1 MSELKLALRRT
12 IPLIIFLALVVH
24 FILPRVDTIEHS
36 ASVVRTMAPW
46 AILAAIAAQMISY
59 ISNGAV
65 LQSIVRIAGGELR
78 LARAAVIE
86 VGAAT
91 ISLVAAGPVGFGAA
105 IYKWVSETTTVE
117 SAALAAWLPGVFD
130 MSALILA
137 ALIGAF
143 ELLHVHQLSRATE
156 IALIGVISALVLV
169 MIGAFFLV
177 ARPQWLVVIARRF
190 GRTVDPDAVR
200 DAWMKLRS
208 GAWAHVA
215 IRSILT
221 IAFDMLTLY
230 FAFLAAR
237 QPLHFSVLL
246 AGYGVPILLGRTSFL
261 PGGIAVIEVGM
272 SAVFAG
278 LGIDTQVA
286 IVAVLTY
293 RLISFWLPTL
303 IGIPIAIAFT
313 RATHRPSPPPRGGEG
328 AAGG

>member
-1 MSELKLALRRT
+1 
-12 IPLIIFLALVVH
+12 
-24 FILPRVDTIEHS
+24 
-36 ASVVRTMAPW
+36 
-46 AILAAIAAQMISY
+46 
-59 ISNGAV
+59 
-65 LQSIVRIAGGELR
+65 
-78 LARAAVIE
+78 
-86 VGAAT
+86 
-91 ISLVAAGPVGFGAA
+91 
-105 IYKWVSETTTVE
+105 KWVSETTTVE

-177 ARPQWLVVIARRF
+177 ARPRWLVAIARRL
-190 GRTVDPDAVR
+190 GRTVDPDAVH
-200 DAWMKLRS
+200 DAWMKLRR
-208 GAWAHVA
+208 GAWANVA
-215 IRSILT
+215 IRSIGT

-230 FAFLAAR
+230 FAFVAAR
-237 QPLHFSVLL
+237 QPLHVSVLL

-272 SAVFAG
+272 SAVYAG

-313 RATHRPSPPPRGGEG
+313 RATH
-328 AAGG
+328 

>member
-1 MSELKLALRRT
+1 MPQLKLALRRT
-12 IPLIIFLALVVH
+12 IPLILFLALVVH
-24 FILPRVDTIEHS
+24 FILPRLGAIEHS
-36 ASVVRTMAPW
+36 ASIVPTMTPW
-46 AILAAIAAQMISY
+46 AILAAVAAQVLSY
-59 ISNGAV
+59 VSNGAV
-65 LQSIVRIAGGELR
+65 LQAIVRVAGGQLR

-86 VGAAT
+86 IGAAT
-91 ISLVAAGPVGFGAA
+91 ISLVAAGPLGFGAA
-105 IYKWVSETTTVE
+105 IYKWVSEVTTIE

-156 IALIGVISALVLV
+156 IALITVISALVVV

-177 ARPQWLVVIARRF
+177 ARPKWLVAIAKRF

-200 DAWMKLRS
+200 DAWLKLRS

-230 FAFLAAR
+230 FAFVAAH

-303 IGIPIAIAFT
+303 IGIPVAIGLNRQR
-313 RATHRPSPPPRGGEG
+313 RAS
-328 AAGG
+328 AA

>member
-230 FAFLAAR
+230 FAFVAAR

-313 RATHRPSPPPRGGEG
+313 RATHH
-328 AAGG
+328 

>member
-1 MSELKLALRRT
+1 MPEVKLHVRRA
-12 IPLIIFLALVVH
+12 IPLILFLALVVH
-24 FILPRVDTIEHS
+24 FILPRLAQIEHS
-36 ASVVRTMAPW
+36 ASIVPTMNLWWIVAALVVQF
-46 AILAAIAAQMISY
+46 LSY
-59 ISNGAV
+59 VSNGAV
-65 LQSIVRIAGGELR
+65 LQCVVNVAGGELPLR
-78 LARAAVIE
+78 RAVVIE

-91 ISLVAAGPVGFGAA
+91 FSLVAAGPVGFGAA
-105 IYKWVSETTTVE
+105 IYRWVSKITTVE

-130 MSALILA
+130 TSALVMA
-137 ALIGAF
+137 AMISAI

-156 IALIGVISALVLV
+156 IALIAVISVLTAV
-169 MIGAFFLV
+169 IVGAFFLV
-177 ARPQWLVVIARRF
+177 AKPKALVAVAKRF
-190 GRTVDPDAVR
+190 RLDVDPESVR
-200 DAWMKLRS
+200 DAWTKLRD
-208 GAWAHVA
+208 GAWMHVA

-237 QPLHFSVLL
+237 QPLHVSVLL
-246 AGYGVPILLGRTSFL
+246 AGYGVPILLGRSSFL

-303 IGIPIAIAFT
+303 VGIPVAIGLHR
-313 RATHRPSPPPRGGEG
+313 RA
-328 AAGG
+328 A

>member
-1 MSELKLALRRT
+1 ML
-12 IPLIIFLALVVH
+12 
-24 FILPRVDTIEHS
+24 
-36 ASVVRTMAPW
+36 PW
-46 AILAAIAAQMISY
+46 AIAAAVAAQILSY

-65 LQSIVRIAGGELR
+65 LQAIVHLAGGR
-78 LARAAVIE
+78 LPLGRAATIE

-105 IYKWVSETTTVE
+105 IYKWVSAITTVE

-130 MSALILA
+130 TSALILA
-137 ALIGAF
+137 AMISAI

-156 IALIGVISALVLV
+156 TALIGVISTLVLV

-177 ARPQWLVVIARRF
+177 ARPNWLVKIARRF
-190 GRTVDPDAVR
+190 GRTVDPEAVR
-200 DAWMKLRS
+200 DAWQKLRR
-208 GAWAHVA
+208 GAWANVA

-230 FAFLAAR
+230 FAFVAAR
-237 QPLHFSVLL
+237 QPLHLSVLL
-246 AGYGVPILLGRTSFL
+246 AGYGVPVLLGRSSFL
-261 PGGIAVIEVGM
+261 PGGIAVIEIGM
-272 SAVFAG
+272 SACFAG

-313 RATHRPSPPPRGGEG
+313 RGTSRGYRE
-328 AAGG
+328 